1 MLETLTPAFF
11 KEHVGSRFRL
21 FLPGQGPL
29 ELELGEIVLFE
40 ENPDHAPRKQPFSL
54 LLVGPIRPML
64 QQAIYLLEHP
74 TLGALDLFLV
84 PIGPDKRGM
93 RYEAAFN

>member
-1 MLETLTPAFF
+1 MLETFTPASF

-21 FLPGQGPL
+21 SLPGQEPL
-29 ELELGEIVLFE
+29 ALELGEIILYE

-54 LLVGPIRPML
+54 ILVGPMRPML
-64 QQAIYLLEHP
+64 QQAIYPLEHP
-74 TLGALDLFLV
+74 ILGALDLFLV